1 MALSMQTI
9 AFLMNYVNSKFDEAG
24 NVSVESIHIDKVEL
38 NETGDLVFTFNKR
51 KEPIIV
57 QLDELIQSSP
67 EIQASIKEMIEEN
80 NKTIY

>member
-1 MALSMQTI
+1 MAKWTEDYQ
-9 AFLMNYVNSKFDEAG
+9 VVQE
-24 NVSVESIHIDKVEL
+24 
-38 NETGDLVFTFNKR
+38 

-67 EIQASIKEMIEEN
+67 EIQASIKVMIEEN